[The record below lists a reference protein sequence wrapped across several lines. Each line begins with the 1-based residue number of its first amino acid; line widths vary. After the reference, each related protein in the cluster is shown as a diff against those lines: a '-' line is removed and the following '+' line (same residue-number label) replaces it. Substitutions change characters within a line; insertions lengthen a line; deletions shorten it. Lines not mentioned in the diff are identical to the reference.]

1 MTPSPAPQPPPQ
13 KTVGGNFAWT
23 LSAGL
28 VYALA
33 QWGVLVAFARL
44 GTMEMLGEFALG
56 LAITAPV
63 MLLAR
68 MHLRMLLA
76 TDAKSA
82 FGFEHYLGLMVLNVL
97 GGVLLCCAIALV
109 AGYSARAGLVIAL
122 LALAKG
128 FEALSEVFY
137 GALQRAEH
145 MGLIARSVIAK
156 SVLSLVLVVLALW
169 ATGSTAIAA
178 AALGLSWAI
187 VLFLFDGHAY
197 RRKFGGAHPWRQL
210 WRTPWR
216 TQGVRLKSLLGLAYA
231 LGITSLLSSLRPNVP
246 RYMLEAH
253 FGQAELG
260 MYAALA
266 YFTTLGGRVVYSL
279 GQAVSPRLGRYHA
292 AGDHRRYGRALA
304 GFAGGAAVV
313 GGCAI
318 AGAALLGKWGLTLF
332 YGAAYAQNLDLFVW
346 LMVAAA
352 LEYICVS
359 LQIGLT
365 AARELK
371 AQALVLSVSIAVVAL
386 GSAWWVPTAGPV
398 GAAWALVL
406 GWLVELAS
414 SGWLALRAWRRLG
427 LQDVGRASASA
438 GTGAVPDAG
447 AAP

>member
-1 MTPSPAPQPPPQ
+1 M
-13 KTVGGNFAWT
+13 GGNFAWS

-28 VYALA
+28 VYAIA

-76 TDAKSA
+76 TDAKGGY
-82 FGFEHYLGLMVLNVL
+82 GFEHYLGMMVLNVL
-97 GGVLLCCAIALV
+97 GGVLLCCAIALAV
-109 AGYSARAGLVIAL
+109 GYSARASLVIVL

-137 GALQRAEH
+137 GALQRAER
-145 MGLIARSVIAK
+145 MDLIARSSIAK
-156 SVLSLVLVVLALW
+156 SVLSVVLVVLALW
-169 ATGSTAIAA
+169 TTGSTAIAA
-178 AALGLSWAI
+178 AALGLSWAV
-187 VLFLFDGHAY
+187 VLFLFDAQAY
-197 RRKFGGAHPWRQL
+197 RREFGGARPWRQL
-210 WRTPWR
+210 WQTPWR
-216 TQGVRLKSLLGLAYA
+216 TQGTRLKSLLGLAYA

-266 YFTTLGGRVVYSL
+266 YFTALGGRVVYSL
-279 GQAVSPRLGRYHA
+279 GQAVTPRLGRYHA
-292 AGDHRRYGRALA
+292 TGDQRRYGRALV
-304 GFAGGAAVV
+304 GFAGGAALI
-313 GGCAI
+313 GACAI
-318 AGAALLGKWGLTLF
+318 AGAALLGRWALTLF
-332 YGAAYAQNLDLFVW
+332 YGAAYAQNLELFVW
-346 LMVAAA
+346 LMAAAA
-352 LEYICVS
+352 LEYVCVS

-371 AQALVLSVSIAVVAL
+371 VQALVLTASIAVAAL
-386 GSAWWVPTAGPV
+386 ASAWWVPSVGPV
-398 GAAWALVL
+398 GAAWALAL

-414 SGWLALRAWRRLG
+414 SAWIVLRAWRRLG
-427 LQDVGRASASA
+427 LQEL
-438 GTGAVPDAG
+438 GTAPRGTCAR
-447 AAP
+447 AAPGAEASP